1 MQGKLCVEVLNL
13 DPVMV
18 LLTYQVNPGA
28 SDMSQGLMNYHND
41 YDGLAPHEVGLARE
55 FHVLIVKQRIEDIR
69 SKLDAIKMDDAHPK
83 PAFQGH
89 QGFLGLD
96 YVLKIISHIRS
107 LNLVGLFLNRRF

>member
-1 MQGKLCVEVLNL
+1 MEVLNI

-18 LLTYQVNPGA
+18 LLTYQASPGA
-28 SDMSQGLMNYHND
+28 TDMSQGLMNYHND

-83 PAFQGH
+83 PAIQGH
-89 QGFLGLD
+89 QDFLAFD
-96 YVLKIISHIRS
+96 YAIKIISHIRAS
-107 LNLVGLFLNRRF
+107 NLFGLFANERF